1 MSAAA
6 AAPTLLAH
14 AFGQRYTLPLPLL
27 LFVLGAAVAVGASF
41 LIVLPRTVAES
52 EDDFDGD
59 DVPLEPARPVWNSLA
74 VLVLIALI
82 ACGVGGSQEVPEN
95 LVPTAFWLLAW
106 IAVPLSCGLI
116 GDWTRPVNPF
126 RTLARLADS
135 DRARAALFRSPEPV
149 AWPAWLAWWPAAATF
164 AFLVG
169 GELVFNLTATLPR
182 MIAYGLLTAAAVSAL
197 MGLVFGAERWLNRGE
212 LFSVLFSTWGRLG
225 FFRFGAPGRRGYAR
239 GLQVPFDATLSRV
252 LFVLMLLVSVAF
264 DGLLSTPGWRR
275 FHLRLNQATGGSS
288 VDDDTVTMLVFF
300 LLTLVL
306 LVAFGAFALAVT
318 RVGGHGLGSVASLA
332 ALLPS
337 LAPISFGYLLAHNL
351 DNLAINS
358 QLLIPLAGNPTGRE
372 GWQWLPAPF
381 DDSYEIGLK
390 LIPPALYWYVA
401 VAVIIAVHVLAV
413 VVAHRHL
420 ARAGATEQQARR
432 SEYPWIIAMI
442 GYTMLSL
449 WLLAQPLVRE
459 APEHTE
465 SSRPAPS
472 VSAPLSPATRV

>member
-1 MSAAA
+1 MSSATVPA
-6 AAPTLLAH
+6 TLLAH

-27 LFVLGAAVAVGASF
+27 LFVLGGAVAVGASF
-41 LIVLPRTVAES
+41 LVVLPRTVAARDEY
-52 EDDFDGD
+52 FDGD
-59 DVPLEPARPVWNSLA
+59 DVPLEPARPVWNGLA
-74 VLVLIALI
+74 VIVLVALI

-95 LVPTAFWLLAW
+95 IVPTVFWLVTW

-126 RTLARLADS
+126 RALARLADS
-135 DRARAALFRSPEPV
+135 DRARETLFGDPEPM
-149 AWPAWLAWWPAAATF
+149 AWPAWLAWWPAVVTF

-182 MIAYGLLTAAAVSAL
+182 MIAYGLLTAALVSAL

-212 LFSVLFSTWGRLG
+212 MFSVLFSTWGRLG
-225 FFRFGAPGRRGYAR
+225 CFRFGARGERGFAR
-239 GLQVPFDATLSRV
+239 GLEVPFEASLSRV

-275 FHLRLNQATGGSS
+275 FHLRLNQATGGRSI
-288 VDDDTVTMLVFF
+288 DDDTVTMLVFF

-306 LVAFGAFALAVT
+306 LVAFGAFAVAVT
-318 RVGGHGLGSVASLA
+318 RVGGHGLGAVASLA

-358 QLLIPLAGNPTGRE
+358 QLLIPLAGNPTGRD

-381 DDSYEIGLK
+381 DDSYEIRLK

-413 VVAHRHL
+413 VLAHRHL
-420 ARAGATEQQARR
+420 ARAGATAQQARR
-432 SEYPWIIAMI
+432 SEYPWIVAMI

-459 APEHTE
+459 APSHSE
-465 SSRPAPS
+465 SLPTS
-472 VSAPLSPATRV
+472 VSTTVTRT

>member
-1 MSAAA
+1 MSSVTV
-6 AAPTLLAH
+6 APTLLAH

-27 LFVLGAAVAVGASF
+27 LFVLGGAVAVGASF
-41 LIVLPRTVAES
+41 LVVLPRTVVARE
-52 EDDFDGD
+52 EHFDGD
-59 DVPLEPARPVWNSLA
+59 DVPLEPARPVWNALA
-74 VLVLIALI
+74 VLVLVALI
-82 ACGVGGSQEVPEN
+82 VCGVGGSQEVPEN
-95 LVPTAFWLLAW
+95 IVPTAFWLLAW

-126 RTLARLADS
+126 RALARLADS
-135 DRARAALFRSPEPV
+135 DRARQTLFGDPQPV
-149 AWPAWLAWWPAAATF
+149 AWPAWVAWWPAAVTF

-182 MIAYGLLTAAAVSAL
+182 MIAYGLLTAALVSAL

-212 LFSVLFSTWGRLG
+212 MFSVLFSTWGRLG
-225 FFRFGAPGRRGYAR
+225 FFRFGARGERGFAR
-239 GLQVPFDATLSRV
+239 GLEVPFDASLSRV
-252 LFVLMLLVSVAF
+252 VFVLMLLVSVAF

-275 FHLRLNQATGGSS
+275 FHLRLNQATGGRSI
-288 VDDDTVTMLVFF
+288 DDDTVTMLVFF

-306 LVAFGAFALAVT
+306 LVAFGAFAVAVT
-318 RVGGHGLGSVASLA
+318 RVGGHGLGAVASLA

-351 DNLAINS
+351 DNLAING
-358 QLLIPLAGNPTGRE
+358 QLLIPLAGNPTGRD

-381 DDSYEIGLK
+381 DDSYEIRLK

-413 VVAHRHL
+413 VLAHRHL
-420 ARAGATEQQARR
+420 ARAGASEQQARR
-432 SEYPWIIAMI
+432 SEYPWIVAMI

-459 APEHTE
+459 APAHTE
-465 SSRPAPS
+465 SLPAS
-472 VSAPLSPATRV
+472 VSIPAMRT